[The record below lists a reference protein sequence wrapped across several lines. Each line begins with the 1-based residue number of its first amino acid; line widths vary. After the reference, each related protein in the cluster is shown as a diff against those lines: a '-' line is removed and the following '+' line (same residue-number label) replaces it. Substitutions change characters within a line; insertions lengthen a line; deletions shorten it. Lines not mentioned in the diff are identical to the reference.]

1 MLTLEKEV
9 ESCADKNQPRK
20 EFIKFNNLG
29 FTGLANLGNTCFMN
43 SALQCLSHT
52 YELNLFLDKETY
64 KTRLNDKPESLILCE
79 WDNLRKMMWSENCT
93 ISPGGFVGAVQ
104 KVARLKDRVIFTGW
118 AQNDLTEFL
127 QFVTEC
133 FHESISREVEMNI
146 QGKALT
152 NTDKLALACFNMM
165 KNMYKKEYSEFL
177 GFFYGTMVS
186 KVISLDGKNLS
197 IKPEP
202 YNILSLPIPDK
213 KNPTLKDCLDLYT
226 EEENLEGENQYFNEE
241 IGKKVDAR
249 KKLCFWSFP
258 EILILDLKRFT
269 NAVKKN
275 DVLVDFPL
283 ENLNL
288 TEYVLGYDKKES
300 IYDLYGV
307 CNHSGNIFG
316 GHYTAFVKNK
326 NEKWYHYNDTMIT
339 ELKSSQNIKTNRAYC
354 FFYRKKK

>member
-1 MLTLEKEV
+1 M
-9 ESCADKNQPRK
+9 ESIYHGKG
-20 EFIKFNNLG
+20 L
-29 FTGLANLGNTCFMN
+29 TGLANLGNTCFAN
-43 SALQCLSHT
+43 SALQCFSHT
-52 YELNLFLDKETY
+52 YEVNDFLQKGDY
-64 KTRLNDKPESLILCE
+64 KTQLNKKAESLILME
-79 WDNLRKMMWSENCT
+79 WDKLRTMMWSENCT
-93 ISPGGFVGAVQ
+93 ISPGGFITAIQ
-104 KVARLKDRVIFTGW
+104 KVAKIKKKRIFTGH
-118 AQNDLTEFL
+118 AQNDLPEFVIFL
-127 QFVTEC
+127 IDC
-133 FHESISREVEMNI
+133 FHASILREVEMTIKGNVI
-146 QGKALT
+146 TEK
-152 NTDKLALACFNMM
+152 DKLAKKCFEMM
-165 KNMYKKEYSEFL
+165 QNMYKKEYSEFL